1 MARTIDA
8 THNAA
13 TEHADAQQS
22 LGVIHCFHCQQP
34 VPRGVSLT
42 VEISGTE
49 QPMCCYGCH
58 SVAST
63 IVEQGLTHF
72 YKYRETKPGELPL
85 IPEELLALDA
95 DLVRYDDPDIQREFV
110 YADGSAQTA
119 TLAIEGMTC
128 AACAWLIERQL
139 QHLQGIRKVVVNSAT
154 ERVQVEWDAEQTRL
168 SDVLRAIHQ
177 VGYKALPFQQ
187 ADLEAS
193 FEKKR
198 RGYIRRLGV
207 AGIASMQTMMVAF
220 GLYFDDIDDT
230 TRLYFWW
237 LSLLFTAP
245 VIVYS
250 CQPFFVNAIKA
261 LRSRTLNMDVP
272 VALAMFV
279 AFVASFYATVTDT
292 GDVYYECVTMFAFF
306 LLSGRFLEMQ
316 ARHKAVANA
325 ANLMKL
331 IPAIA
336 ERQTDNDWQQV
347 MVKYL
352 EPGDII
358 RVRPGDTIPADGE
371 LLDTQAWCDEALL
384 TGESRPVQKQQFETL
399 YAGSINQ
406 DSPIMLRI
414 TATRQNTLLSGI
426 IALQD
431 SALEQKPKFVRFA
444 DVVSRYFVAA
454 TLIISTL
461 TLVSWYFIDP
471 SKAFWVTLAVLVATC
486 PCALSL
492 AAPTAMSGA
501 VSRLNRAGILIKH
514 AVLLEALPK
523 IKTMCVD
530 KTGTL
535 TKGKFSIA
543 AYHIHARTDESA
555 VFTIAAS
562 MESYSEHPL
571 AKPFQRLAATKPVN
585 DVTNVMGAGIAG
597 TYNKQQYR
605 MGSLAF
611 IQELYPNFSPQLS
624 KANVFLANHEQVL
637 AEWQV
642 DDEVRKDAQ
651 QTIAWYQQRG
661 IDIVMLT
668 GDSALRADKLAAE
681 LGIHD
686 VRSGL
691 KPQDKL
697 LHLQQIQTNGPVM
710 MVGDGLNDGPVL
722 AGADG
727 SVTFASG
734 SDLAQSGSDVV
745 ILTGELA
752 GLRRL
757 YETSLLTRK
766 VIRQNFTWAL
776 GYNLV
781 ILPMAVTG
789 HVGPLWAM
797 LGMSMSSLI
806 VMANSLRLMRDVD

>member
-1 MARTIDA
+1 MSQVDVSMSKPEA
-8 THNAA
+8 TLANEKEA
-13 TEHADAQQS
+13 
-22 LGVIHCFHCQQP
+22 CFHCQQP
-34 VPRGVSLT
+34 VPAGFSLH
-42 VEISGTE
+42 VEVLGHAR
-49 QPMCCYGCH
+49 PMCCYGCH
-58 SVAST
+58 SVATT

-85 IPEELLALDA
+85 IPEELANLED

-110 YADGSAQTA
+110 AANANIQTA

-139 QHLQGIRKVVVNSAT
+139 HHLNGVKKVVVNAST
-154 ERVQVEWDAEQTRL
+154 ERVQVSWDAESTRL
-168 SDVLRAIHQ
+168 SQVLRAIHQ

-193 FEKKR
+193 YDRKR

-237 LSLLFTAP
+237 VSLLFTAP

-250 CQPFFVNAIKA
+250 CQPFFANAIRALKA
-261 LRSRTLNMDVP
+261 RTLNMDVP
-272 VALAMFV
+272 VALAMV
-279 AFVASFYATVTDT
+279 IAFIASFYATVTDT

-306 LLSGRFLEMQ
+306 LLAGRFLEMQ

-336 ERQTDNDWQQV
+336 ERQTTDGWEQV

-352 EPGDII
+352 ETGDVI
-358 RVRPGDTIPADGE
+358 RVRPGDTIPVDGE
-371 LLDTQAWCDEALL
+371 LLDANAWCDEALL
-384 TGESRPVQKQQFETL
+384 TGESRPVAKSQFETL

-406 DSPIMLRI
+406 DHPITLRI
-414 TATRQNTLLSGI
+414 VATRQDTLLAGI

-431 SALEQKPKFVRFA
+431 SALEAKPKFVRFA

-501 VSRLNRAGILIKH
+501 ISRLNRAGILMKQS
-514 AVLLEALPK
+514 ALLESLPK
-523 IKTMCVD
+523 IKTLCVD

-535 TKGKFSIA
+535 TKGKFSIIRSQ
-543 AYHIHARTDESA
+543 YNSDHEELLLMK
-555 VFTIAAS
+555 IAAGL
-562 MESYSEHPL
+562 ESYSEHPL
-571 AKPFQRLAATKPVN
+571 ARPFQRLAKAA
-585 DVTNVMGAGIAG
+585 DVTNARNIPGSGISGVVDG
-597 TYNKQQYR
+597 TEYR
-605 MGSLAF
+605 IGSLSF
-611 IQELYPNFSPQLS
+611 IKQWHPEFKNALAP
-624 KANVFLANHEQVL
+624 ANVFLASKDKIL

-642 DDEVRKDAQ
+642 DDEIRDDAEE
-651 QTIAWYQQRG
+651 TIAWYKSRG
-661 IDIVMLT
+661 VEVIMLT
-668 GDSALRADKLAAE
+668 GDSNLRAHTLAQQLGITDIRAQLKPEDKLKA
-681 LGIHD
+681 
-686 VRSGL
+686 VR
-691 KPQDKL
+691 KL
-697 LHLQQIQTNGPVM
+697 QEISPVL

-722 AGADG
+722 AAANG
-727 SVTFASG
+727 SVTFSSG
-734 SDLAQSGSDVV
+734 SDLAKSSSDVV
-745 ILTGELA
+745 ILTGKLA

-757 YETSLLTRK
+757 YETSLLTRN
-766 VIRQNFTWAL
+766 VIRQNFTWAI

-781 ILPMAVTG
+781 ILPLAVTG
-789 HVGPLWAM
+789 QVGPLWAM

-806 VMANSLRLMRDVD
+806 VMTNSLRLMRNAR

>member
-1 MARTIDA
+1 MSELSTSAVQPVSNA
-8 THNAA
+8 TTAFK
-13 TEHADAQQS
+13 
-22 LGVIHCFHCQQP
+22 LGSIHCFHCQQP
-34 VPRGVSLT
+34 VPKGVDLH
-42 VEISGTE
+42 VNIQGTE

-85 IPEELLALDA
+85 IPEELLQAEG

-110 YADGSAQTA
+110 YANGNLQTA

-139 QHLQGIRKVVVNSAT
+139 HHLAGVQKVVVNSAT
-154 ERVQVEWDAEQTRL
+154 ERVQVEWNAEQARL

-237 LSLLFTAP
+237 VSLLFTAP

-250 CQPFFVNAIKA
+250 CQPFIMNAIKA
-261 LRSRTLNMDVP
+261 LRARTLNMDVP
-272 VALAMFV
+272 VAIAMV
-279 AFVASFYATVTDT
+279 IAFVASFYATVTDT
-292 GDVYYECVTMFAFF
+292 GEVYYECVTMFAFF

-336 ERQTDNDWQQV
+336 EQQTEDGWQQV

-352 EPGDII
+352 EPGAII
-358 RVRPGDTIPADGE
+358 RVRPGDTIPVDGE
-371 LLDTQAWCDEALL
+371 LLSENAWCDEALL
-384 TGESRPVQKQQFETL
+384 TGESRPVQKQQYETL

-406 DSPIMLRI
+406 EHPITLRI
-414 TATRQNTLLSGI
+414 TATRQETLLSGI

-444 DVVSRYFVAA
+444 DIVSRYFVAA
-454 TLIISTL
+454 TLVISTL
-461 TLVSWYFIDP
+461 TMVSWYFIDP

-501 VSRLNRAGILIKH
+501 VSRLNRAGILMKQ
-514 AVLLEALPK
+514 AVLLEAMPK
-523 IKTMCVD
+523 MKTLCVD

-535 TKGKFSIA
+535 TKGKFSIITEHLHSGA
-543 AYHIHARTDESA
+543 EALDIAM
-555 VFTIAAS
+555 IAAS
-562 MESYSEHPL
+562 MESYSEHPI
-571 AKPFQRLAATKPVN
+571 AKPFQRLAAGKHVDMAEN
-585 DVTNVMGAGIAG
+585 IAGAGIRGRIAG
-597 TYNKQQYR
+597 KGYV

-611 IQELYPNFSPQLS
+611 IQQLHPTFRPAL
-624 KANVFLANHEQVL
+624 KVANVFLANQQQVL

-642 DDEVRKDAQ
+642 DDELRADAKA
-651 QTIAWYQQRG
+651 TIAWHQQRG
-661 IDIVMLT
+661 INVVMLT
-668 GDSALRADKLAAE
+668 GDSPVRAQQVANELGISDVRAGLKPADKLRE
-681 LGIHD
+681 L
-686 VRSGL
+686 
-691 KPQDKL
+691 QA
-697 LHLQQIQTNGPVM
+697 IQRQGPVL

-757 YETSLLTRK
+757 YETAVLTRRI
-766 VIRQNFTWAL
+766 IRQNFTWAI

-781 ILPMAVTG
+781 ILPFTVTG
-789 HVGPLWAM
+789 YVGPLWAM

-806 VMANSLRLMRDVD
+806 VMSNSLRLMRNVR

>member
-1 MARTIDA
+1 MSQSTS
-8 THNAA
+8 T
-13 TEHADAQQS
+13 TEITGNEVTRDENQ
-22 LGVIHCFHCQQP
+22 CFHCQQP
-34 VPRGVSLT
+34 IPLGFSLY
-42 VEISGTE
+42 VEVLG
-49 QPMCCYGCH
+49 QDRPMCCYGCH

-63 IVEQGLTHF
+63 IVDQGLTHF
-72 YKYRETKPGELPL
+72 YKYRETKPGALPL
-85 IPEELLALDA
+85 IPEELANLED

-110 YADGSAQTA
+110 AAKDSVQTA

-139 QHLQGIRKVVVNSAT
+139 HHLNGVQKVVVNSST
-154 ERVQVEWDAEQTRL
+154 ERVQVSWNAEEARL
-168 SDVLRAIHQ
+168 SQVLRAIHEI
-177 VGYKALPFQQ
+177 GYKALPFQQ
-187 ADLEAS
+187 ADLEANY
-193 FEKKR
+193 EKKR

-237 LSLLFTAP
+237 VSLLFTAP

-250 CQPFFVNAIKA
+250 CQPFFANAIRA
-261 LRSRTLNMDVP
+261 LRARSLNMDVP
-272 VALAMFV
+272 VALAMAV

-306 LLSGRFLEMQ
+306 LLAGRFLEMQ
-316 ARHKAVANA
+316 ARNKAVANA

-336 ERQTDNDWQQV
+336 ERQTSSGWEQV

-352 EPGDII
+352 ETGDVI
-358 RVRPGDTIPADGE
+358 RVRPGDTIPVDGE
-371 LLDTQAWCDEALL
+371 LLDSTAWCDEALL
-384 TGESRPVQKQQFETL
+384 TGESRPVAKAQYETL

-406 DSPIMLRI
+406 DNPITLRI
-414 TATRQNTLLSGI
+414 IATRQNTLLAGI

-431 SALEQKPKFVRFA
+431 SALEEKPRFVRFA

-471 SKAFWVTLAVLVATC
+471 SKAFWITLAVLVATC

-501 VSRLNRAGILIKH
+501 ISRLNRAGILLKQS
-514 AVLLEALPK
+514 ALLERLPK
-523 IKTMCVD
+523 IKTLCVD

-535 TKGKFSIA
+535 TQGKFSIIQSY
-543 AYHIHARTDESA
+543 YHANYAELELMQL
-555 VFTIAAS
+555 AS
-562 MESYSEHPL
+562 GLENFSEHPL
-571 AKPFQRLAATKPVN
+571 ARPFQRLASAAKFT
-585 DVTNVMGAGIAG
+585 DVRNIAGAGISG
-597 TYNKQQYR
+597 VCNGIEYR
-605 MGSLAF
+605 IGSYGF
-611 IQELYPNFSPQLS
+611 IQNWHPNYTNALRA
-624 KANVFLANHEQVL
+624 ANVFLATQKEVL

-642 DDEVRKDAQ
+642 DDDVRSDAKE
-651 QTIAWYQQRG
+651 TLAWYQARG
-661 IDIVMLT
+661 VNIIMLT
-668 GDSALRADKLAAE
+668 GDSQIRAQKLAESLGIADVRAQLKPEDKLAA
-681 LGIHD
+681 
-686 VRSGL
+686 V
-691 KPQDKL
+691 KA
-697 LHLQQIQTNGPVM
+697 LQKQGPVL

-722 AGADG
+722 AAADG
-727 SVTFASG
+727 SVTFSSG
-734 SDLAQSGSDVV
+734 SDLAKSSSDVV
-745 ILTGELA
+745 ILTGKLA

-757 YETSLLTRK
+757 YETALLTRN
-766 VIRQNFTWAL
+766 VIRQNFTWAI

-781 ILPMAVTG
+781 ILPLAVTG

-806 VMANSLRLMRDVD
+806 VMSNSLRLMRSAR

>member
-1 MARTIDA
+1 MSQLNST
-8 THNAA
+8 
-13 TEHADAQQS
+13 ADLGNNDLANSQS
-22 LGVIHCFHCQQP
+22 QCFHCQQAIP
-34 VPRGVSLT
+34 AGFSLSIE
-42 VEISGTE
+42 VLGAERS
-49 QPMCCYGCH
+49 MCCYGCH
-58 SVAST
+58 AVAST

-72 YKYRETKPGELPL
+72 YKFRETKPGELPL
-85 IPEELLALDA
+85 IPEELENLEDS
-95 DLVRYDDPDIQREFV
+95 LVRYDDPDIQREFV
-110 YADGSAQTA
+110 SANENIQTA

-139 QHLQGIRKVVVNSAT
+139 HHLDGVQKVVVNSST
-154 ERVQVEWDAEQTRL
+154 ERVQVSWNGQQARL
-168 SDVLRAIHQ
+168 SQVLRAIHQ

-193 FEKKR
+193 YEKKR

-237 LSLLFTAP
+237 VSLLFTAP

-250 CQPFFVNAIKA
+250 CQPFFANAIRA
-261 LRSRTLNMDVP
+261 LQARTLNMDVP
-272 VALAMFV
+272 VALAMAV
-279 AFVASFYATVTDT
+279 AFIASFYATVADT

-306 LLSGRFLEMQ
+306 LLAGRFLEMQ

-336 ERQTDNDWQQV
+336 ERQTAQGWEQV

-352 EPGDII
+352 EPGDVI
-358 RVRPGDTIPADGE
+358 RIRPGDTIPVDGE
-371 LLDTQAWCDEALL
+371 LLDNSAWCDEALL
-384 TGESRPVQKQQFETL
+384 TGESRPVAKAQNETL

-406 DSPIMLRI
+406 EHPISIRI
-414 TATRQNTLLSGI
+414 VATRQNTLLAGI

-431 SALEQKPKFVRFA
+431 SALAEKPKFVKFA

-501 VSRLNRAGILIKH
+501 VSRLNRTGVLIKH
-514 AVLLEALPK
+514 AVLLEALPN
-523 IKTMCVD
+523 IKTLCVD

-535 TKGKFSIA
+535 TKGKFSIIQSE
-543 AYHIHARTDESA
+543 YYSENSG
-555 VFTIAAS
+555 IASDTEVMQIAS
-562 MESYSEHPL
+562 GLESYSEHPL
-571 AKPFQRLAATKPVN
+571 ARPFQRLAKPCAVT
-585 DVTNVMGAGIAG
+585 DVQNMPGAGITG
-597 TYNKQQYR
+597 SYQDNEYR
-605 MGSLAF
+605 IGSLNF
-611 IQELYPNFSPQLS
+611 IQEWHPKYVS
-624 KANVFLANHEQVL
+624 KLAAANVFIASRKEILA
-637 AEWQV
+637 AFQV
-642 DDEVRKDAQ
+642 DDEIRDDTQ
-651 QTIAWYQQRG
+651 ETLAWYRKRG
-661 IDIVMLT
+661 VNIIMLT
-668 GDSALRADKLAAE
+668 GDSRIRAQALADT

-686 VRSGL
+686 VRAEL
-691 KPQDKL
+691 KPEDKL
-697 LHLQQIQTNGPVM
+697 NAVKTLQQSGPVL

-722 AGADG
+722 AAADG
-727 SVTFASG
+727 SVTFSGG
-734 SDLAQSGSDVV
+734 SDLAKSSSDVV
-745 ILTGELA
+745 ILTGKLA

-757 YETSLLTRK
+757 YETAVLTRA
-766 VIRQNFTWAL
+766 VIRQNFTWAI

-781 ILPMAVTG
+781 ILPLAVTG

-806 VMANSLRLMRDVD
+806 VITNSLRLMRNAR

>member
-1 MARTIDA
+1 MSQANSTLDTTLRDSA
-8 THNAA
+8 ERN
-13 TEHADAQQS
+13 ES
-22 LGVIHCFHCQQP
+22 YCYHCQQP
-34 VPRGVSLT
+34 VPAGFSLH
-42 VEISGTE
+42 VEVLGHSRS
-49 QPMCCYGCH
+49 MCCYGCH

-85 IPEELLALDA
+85 IPEELANLED

-110 YADGSAQTA
+110 SANEQIQTA

-139 QHLQGIRKVVVNSAT
+139 HHLDGVHKVVVNSST
-154 ERVQVEWDAEQTRL
+154 ERVQVSWSAEKARL
-168 SDVLRAIHQ
+168 SQVLRAIHQ

-193 FEKKR
+193 YEKKR

-237 LSLLFTAP
+237 VSLLFTAP

-250 CQPFFVNAIKA
+250 CQPFFANAIRA
-261 LRSRTLNMDVP
+261 LRARTLNMDVP
-272 VALAMFV
+272 VALAMAV
-279 AFVASFYATVTDT
+279 AFIASFYATVTDT

-306 LLSGRFLEMQ
+306 LLAGRFLEMQ

-336 ERQTDNDWQQV
+336 ERQTASGWEQV

-352 EPGDII
+352 ETGDTI
-358 RVRPGDTIPADGE
+358 RVRPGDTIPVDGE
-371 LLDTQAWCDEALL
+371 LLDNTAWCDESLL
-384 TGESRPVQKQQFETL
+384 TGESRPVAKAQFETL

-406 DSPIMLRI
+406 DHPISLRI
-414 TATRQNTLLSGI
+414 VATRQDTLLAGI

-431 SALEQKPKFVRFA
+431 SALEGKPKFVRFA
-444 DVVSRYFVAA
+444 DIVSRYFVAA

-501 VSRLNRAGILIKH
+501 ISRLNRSGILMKQS
-514 AVLLEALPK
+514 ALLEALPK
-523 IKTMCVD
+523 IATLCVD

-535 TKGKFSIA
+535 TQGKFSIIQSYYDA
-543 AYHIHARTDESA
+543 DHSKLELMK
-555 VFTIAAS
+555 VAS
-562 MESYSEHPL
+562 GLESYSEHPL
-571 AKPFQRLAATKPVN
+571 ARPFQRLAKAN
-585 DVTNVMGAGIAG
+585 DVSDIRNTSGAGIAG
-597 TYNKQQYR
+597 ICDGDEYR
-605 MGSLAF
+605 IGSLGFVQAWHP
-611 IQELYPNFSPQLS
+611 EYTS
-624 KANVFLANHEQVL
+624 KLVAANVFLANKQGVL

-642 DDEVRKDAQ
+642 DDEVRDDAKE
-651 QTIAWYQQRG
+651 TLNWYQARG
-661 IDIVMLT
+661 VNIIMLT
-668 GDSALRADKLAAE
+668 GDSQVRAQALADSLGITDVRAQLKPEDKLAAVIE
-681 LGIHD
+681 M
-686 VRSGL
+686 
-691 KPQDKL
+691 QKL
-697 LHLQQIQTNGPVM
+697 GPVL

-722 AGADG
+722 AAADG
-727 SVTFASG
+727 SVTFSSG
-734 SDLAQSGSDVV
+734 SDLAKSSSDVV
-745 ILTGELA
+745 ILTGKLA

-757 YETSLLTRK
+757 YETALLTRN
-766 VIRQNFTWAL
+766 VIRQNFTWAI

-781 ILPMAVTG
+781 ILPLAVTG

-806 VMANSLRLMRDVD
+806 VMANSLRLMRNAR

>member
-1 MARTIDA
+1 MSKPEA
-8 THNAA
+8 TLANEKEA
-13 TEHADAQQS
+13 
-22 LGVIHCFHCQQP
+22 CFHCQQP
-34 VPRGVSLT
+34 VPAGFSLH
-42 VEISGTE
+42 VEVLGHAR
-49 QPMCCYGCH
+49 PMCCYGCH
-58 SVAST
+58 SVATT

-85 IPEELLALDA
+85 IPEELANLED

-110 YADGSAQTA
+110 AANANIQTA

-139 QHLQGIRKVVVNSAT
+139 HHLNGVKKVVVNAST
-154 ERVQVEWDAEQTRL
+154 ERVQVSWDAESTRL
-168 SDVLRAIHQ
+168 SQVLRAIHQ

-193 FEKKR
+193 YDRKR

-237 LSLLFTAP
+237 VSLLFTAP

-250 CQPFFVNAIKA
+250 CQPFFANAIRALKA
-261 LRSRTLNMDVP
+261 RTLNMDVP
-272 VALAMFV
+272 VALAMV
-279 AFVASFYATVTDT
+279 IAFIASFYATVTDT

-306 LLSGRFLEMQ
+306 LLAGRFLEMQ

-336 ERQTDNDWQQV
+336 ERQTTDGWEQV

-352 EPGDII
+352 ETGDVI
-358 RVRPGDTIPADGE
+358 RVRPGDTIPVDGE
-371 LLDTQAWCDEALL
+371 LLDANAWCDEALL
-384 TGESRPVQKQQFETL
+384 TGESRPVAKSQFETL

-406 DSPIMLRI
+406 DHPITLRI
-414 TATRQNTLLSGI
+414 VATRQDTLLAGI

-431 SALEQKPKFVRFA
+431 SALEAKPKFVRFA

-501 VSRLNRAGILIKH
+501 ISRLNRAGILMKQS
-514 AVLLEALPK
+514 ALLESLPK
-523 IKTMCVD
+523 IKTLCVD

-535 TKGKFSIA
+535 TKGKFSIIRSQ
-543 AYHIHARTDESA
+543 YNSDHEELLLMK
-555 VFTIAAS
+555 IAAGL
-562 MESYSEHPL
+562 ESYSEHPL
-571 AKPFQRLAATKPVN
+571 ARPFQRLAKAA
-585 DVTNVMGAGIAG
+585 DVTNARNIPGSGISGVVDG
-597 TYNKQQYR
+597 TEYR
-605 MGSLAF
+605 IGSLSF
-611 IQELYPNFSPQLS
+611 IKQWHPEFKNALAP
-624 KANVFLANHEQVL
+624 ANVFLASKDKIL

-642 DDEVRKDAQ
+642 DDEIRDDAEE
-651 QTIAWYQQRG
+651 TIAWYKSRG
-661 IDIVMLT
+661 VEVIMLT
-668 GDSALRADKLAAE
+668 GDSNLRAHTLAQQLGITDIRAQLKPEDKLKA
-681 LGIHD
+681 
-686 VRSGL
+686 VR
-691 KPQDKL
+691 KL
-697 LHLQQIQTNGPVM
+697 QEISPVL

-722 AGADG
+722 AAANG
-727 SVTFASG
+727 SVTFSSG
-734 SDLAQSGSDVV
+734 SDLAKSSSDVV
-745 ILTGELA
+745 ILTGKLA

-757 YETSLLTRK
+757 YETSLLTRN
-766 VIRQNFTWAL
+766 VIRQNFTWAI

-781 ILPMAVTG
+781 ILPLAVTG
-789 HVGPLWAM
+789 QVGPLWAM

-806 VMANSLRLMRDVD
+806 VMTNSLRLMRNAR